1 MQTIEK
7 TRFDTRLPKKQKEL
21 FEYAARLGGFRT
33 LTEFMIYSAQEQAN
47 KIIEDYNVILE
58 NEKDRKVFFEAILN
72 PQEPNNSLK
81 KAALRFNEA
90 IGK

>member
-21 FEYAARLGGFRT
+21 FEYAAKIGGFRT
-33 LTEFMIYSAQEQAN
+33 LTEFIIFSAQEQAN
-47 KIIEDYNVILE
+47 KIIEDYNTVLE
-58 NEKDRKVFFEAILN
+58 NEKDREVFFEAILN

-81 KAALRFNEA
+81 NAAFRFNEA
-90 IGK
+90 ISK